1 MKVLIEQDML
11 LKYTARVWFLHRL
24 LLGIA
29 VKVMQKYE
37 IDTEDPGTVEYN
49 RICKFVVKA
58 TSSKKA
64 I

>member
-1 MKVLIEQDML
+1 MLIKQDML
-11 LKYTARVWFLHRL
+11 SKYAARVWFLHGL

-29 VKVMQKYE
+29 AKVMQKYE

-58 TSSKKA
+58 TSSEKV